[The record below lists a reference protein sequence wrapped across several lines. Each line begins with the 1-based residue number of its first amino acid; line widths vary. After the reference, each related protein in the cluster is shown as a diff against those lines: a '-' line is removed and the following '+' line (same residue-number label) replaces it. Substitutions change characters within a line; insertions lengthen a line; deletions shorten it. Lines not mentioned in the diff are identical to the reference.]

1 MWFLLVPFVL
11 KEPCSRPGDP
21 DIALQSNVPR
31 CLFSPTSNEMP
42 NSQLCP
48 DITGG
53 ISLVSGGTEK
63 TSGAFYTSMSYSANH
78 IDSPVLGKTPGI
90 HLSASLASGYFG
102 RSNGVSV
109 DALYA
114 LMIIKT

>member
-1 MWFLLVPFVL
+1 MLHRTPLCGQLSLRDSRRFVQ
-11 KEPCSRPGDP
+11 C
-21 DIALQSNVPR
+21 
-31 CLFSPTSNEMP
+31 
-42 NSQLCP
+42 QLCP

-63 TSGAFYTSMSYSANH
+63 TSGALYTSTSYSANQ
-78 IDSPVLGKTPGI
+78 IDSPVLGKTPDI
-90 HLSASLASGYFG
+90 HLSASRISGYFG

>member
-1 MWFLLVPFVL
+1 
-11 KEPCSRPGDP
+11 
-21 DIALQSNVPR
+21 
-31 CLFSPTSNEMP
+31 
-42 NSQLCP
+42 
-48 DITGG
+48 
-53 ISLVSGGTEK
+53 
-63 TSGAFYTSMSYSANH
+63 MSYSANH

>member
-1 MWFLLVPFVL
+1 MLHNP
-11 KEPCSRPGDP
+11 
-21 DIALQSNVPR
+21 
-31 CLFSPTSNEMP
+31 
-42 NSQLCP
+42 LCP

-63 TSGAFYTSMSYSANH
+63 TYGALYTSMSYSANQ

>member
-1 MWFLLVPFVL
+1 
-11 KEPCSRPGDP
+11 
-21 DIALQSNVPR
+21 
-31 CLFSPTSNEMP
+31 
-42 NSQLCP
+42 
-48 DITGG
+48 
-53 ISLVSGGTEK
+53 
-63 TSGAFYTSMSYSANH
+63 MSYSANH
-78 IDSPVLGKTPGI
+78 VDSPVLGKTPGI